1 MKLRADDNLG
11 YWLFYTQRMV
21 AHAFAEVLRQCCVEN
36 EKPYVVT
43 PPQFGVLA
51 LLQEVDGVTIGTISQ
66 RRRIDAPT
74 VTGIV
79 KRLEQSGLV
88 ERRHDK
94 VDRRV
99 VKVYLTEEGRDI
111 MKLLGSEV
119 DSFNE
124 TLTRGLSEAEQHDL
138 LAKFQRIIVNLAAVA
153 PTNGE
158 RFGLLPHD
166 FLCEPIEEIPAEL
179 PGSIDTSL

>member
-1 MKLRADDNLG
+1 MKVRADDNLG
-11 YWLFYTQRMV
+11 YWLFYTQRIV
-21 AHAFAEVLRQCCVEN
+21 AHAFAEVLRQCCQEY

-51 LLQEVDGVTIGTISQ
+51 LLQEIDGVTIGTISQ

-88 ERRHDK
+88 ERRHDE

-99 VKVYLTEEGRDI
+99 VKVYLTAEGKDI
-111 MKLLGSEV
+111 TKLLGDEV
-119 DSFNE
+119 DSFDE
-124 TLTRGLSEAEQHDL
+124 TLTRGISEAEQRDI
-138 LAKFQRIIVNLAAVA
+138 LAKFQRVIVNLDAVV
-153 PTNGE
+153 PTSGE

-166 FLCEPIEEIPAEL
+166 FLCEPME
-179 PGSIDTSL
+179 

>member
-1 MKLRADDNLG
+1 MKVRADDNLG
-11 YWLFYTQRMV
+11 YWLFYTQRIV
-21 AHAFAEVLRQCCVEN
+21 AHAFAEVLRQWCVEYG
-36 EKPYVVT
+36 KPYVVT

-51 LLQEVDGVTIGTISQ
+51 LLQEIDGVTIGTISQ

-88 ERRHDK
+88 ERRHDE

-99 VKVYLTEEGRDI
+99 VKVYLTAEGRDI
-111 MKLLGSEV
+111 IKLLGDEV
-119 DSFNE
+119 DNFDE
-124 TLTRGLSEAEQHDL
+124 ILTRGISETEQRDI
-138 LAKFQRIIVNLAAVA
+138 LAKFQRVIVNLAAIV
-153 PTNGE
+153 PTSGE

-166 FLCEPIEEIPAEL
+166 FPCEPME
-179 PGSIDTSL
+179 

>member
-11 YWLFYTQRMV
+11 YWLFYTQRIV
-21 AHAFAEVLRQCCVEN
+21 AHAFAEVLRQCCVEY

-51 LLQEVDGVTIGTISQ
+51 LLQEIDGVTIGTIGQ

-74 VTGIV
+74 ITGIV

-88 ERRHDK
+88 ERRHDE

-99 VKVYLTEEGRDI
+99 VKVYLTAEGRDI
-111 MKLLGSEV
+111 MKLLGVEV
-119 DSFNE
+119 DNFHE
-124 TLTRGLSEAEQHDL
+124 ILTRGISEAEQRDI
-138 LAKFQRIIVNLAAVA
+138 LAKFQRVIINLVAVV
-153 PTNGE
+153 PTSGE

-166 FLCEPIEEIPAEL
+166 FLCEPME
-179 PGSIDTSL
+179 

>member
-1 MKLRADDNLG
+1 MKVRADDNLG
-11 YWLFYTQRMV
+11 YWLFYTQRIV
-21 AHAFAEVLRQCCVEN
+21 AHAFAEVLRQWCVEYG
-36 EKPYVVT
+36 KPYVVT

-51 LLQEVDGVTIGTISQ
+51 LLQEIDGVTIGTIGQ

-88 ERRHDK
+88 ERRHDE

-99 VKVYLTEEGRDI
+99 VKVYLTAEGRDI
-111 MKLLGSEV
+111 IKLLGDEV
-119 DSFNE
+119 DNFDE
-124 TLTRGLSEAEQHDL
+124 ILTRGISETEQRDI
-138 LAKFQRIIVNLAAVA
+138 LAKFQRVIVNLAAIV
-153 PTNGE
+153 PTSGE

-166 FLCEPIEEIPAEL
+166 FPCEPME
-179 PGSIDTSL
+179 

>member
-1 MKLRADDNLG
+1 MKVRADDNLG
-11 YWLFYTQRMV
+11 YWLFYTQRIV
-21 AHAFAEVLRQCCVEN
+21 AHAFAEVLRRCCVEYA
-36 EKPYVVT
+36 KPYVVT

-51 LLQEVDGVTIGTISQ
+51 LLQEIDGVTIGTISQ
-66 RRRIDAPT
+66 RRRVDAPT

-99 VKVYLTEEGRDI
+99 VKVYLTAEGRDI
-111 MKLLGSEV
+111 MKLLGVEV
-119 DSFNE
+119 DNFDE
-124 TLTRGLSEAEQHDL
+124 TLTRGISKAEQRDI
-138 LAKFQRIIVNLAAVA
+138 LAKFQRVIVNLDAVV
-153 PTNGE
+153 PTSGE

-166 FLCEPIEEIPAEL
+166 FLCEPME
-179 PGSIDTSL
+179 

>member
-1 MKLRADDNLG
+1 MKVRADDNLG
-11 YWLFYTQRMV
+11 YWLFYTQRIV
-21 AHAFAEVLRQCCVEN
+21 AHAFAEVLRQCCVEYG
-36 EKPYVVT
+36 KPYVVT

-51 LLQEVDGVTIGTISQ
+51 LLQEIDGVTIGTIGQ

-88 ERRHDK
+88 ERRHDE

-99 VKVYLTEEGRDI
+99 VKVYLTVEGRDI
-111 MKLLGSEV
+111 IKLLGDEV
-119 DSFNE
+119 DNFDE
-124 TLTRGLSEAEQHDL
+124 ILTRGISEADQRDI
-138 LAKFQRIIVNLAAVA
+138 LAKFQRIIVNLAAVV
-153 PTNGE
+153 PTSGE

-166 FLCEPIEEIPAEL
+166 FPCEPME
-179 PGSIDTSL
+179 

>member
-1 MKLRADDNLG
+1 MKVRADDNLG

-21 AHAFAEVLRQCCVEN
+21 AHAFAEVLRRCCVEYA
-36 EKPYVVT
+36 KPYVVT

-51 LLQEVDGVTIGTISQ
+51 LLQEIDGVTIGTISQ

-88 ERRHDK
+88 ERRHDE

-99 VKVYLTEEGRDI
+99 VKVYLTAEGRDI
-111 MKLLGSEV
+111 IKLLGDEV
-119 DSFNE
+119 DNFDE
-124 TLTRGLSEAEQHDL
+124 TLTRGISKAEQRDI
-138 LAKFQRIIVNLAAVA
+138 LAKFQRVIVNLDAVV
-153 PTNGE
+153 PTSGE

-166 FLCEPIEEIPAEL
+166 FLCEPME
-179 PGSIDTSL
+179 